1 MKNKTINKE
10 NDFPGYPLYK
20 PEEDITNHGSKIE
33 ADVDK
38 ISDNLNDLKPVSTDN
53 DKKETENEPLFGEND
68 VTAEDLK
75 VLGRRDQD
83 MDDGEDE
90 TLIPLVQMNDQLM
103 GGDLDVPGNDYNDPD
118 LDPEDE
124 ENNLFSNSE
133 D

>member
-1 MKNKTINKE
+1 MKNKSINKE
-10 NDFPGYPLYK
+10 NEFPGYPLYK
-20 PEEDITNHGSKIE
+20 REEDITNHDSKIE

-38 ISDNLNDLKPVSTDN
+38 ISDNLNDLKPVSRDI
-53 DKKETENEPLFGEND
+53 DKNETEKEPLVGVND
-68 VTAEDLK
+68 VTAEDLR

-90 TLIPLVQMNDQLM
+90 TLIPLIQMNDQLM
-103 GGDLDVPGNDYNDPD
+103 GGDLDVPGNDYNDP
-118 LDPEDE
+118 ENE